1 MGAAA
6 GARRLV
12 VQRRVR
18 SLVIV
23 LFVPFVQLLSR
34 FTHAPEL
41 DSTQYLVAHRP
52 VEALYLPVLRRLPRT
67 RKLERYSPLFAP
79 LLHIPTPKIRPVV
92 ALYHIRLAVQ
102 TYQPVQ
108 RLRNIVAAEASR
120 YLAAQA
126 FTTVVVYHVQYPIA
140 PPVLQYIVHKVHA
153 PSFVYLFRLSAFYS
167 VETAFLATASFA
179 YLQMFLTVDSQKLL
193 VVKIF
198 AESANVVE
206 QQPIAPAVVFP
217 GKFFYAF
224 AQRLGA
230 TLFAVCKRASR
241 YSD

>member
-23 LFVPFVQLLSR
+23 LFAPFVQLLSR

-41 DSTQYLVAHRP
+41 DSTQYLVAH
-52 VEALYLPVLRRLPRT
+52 
-67 RKLERYSPLFAP
+67 
-79 LLHIPTPKIRPVV
+79 RPVV

-120 YLAAQA
+120 HLATQA

-140 PPVLQYIVHKVHA
+140 LLFSNTSYIKSILHL
-153 PSFVYLFRLSAFYS
+153 SFISFGCPLFTRSNRRSLRRVRL
-167 VETAFLATASFA
+167 
-179 YLQMFLTVDSQKLL
+179 
-193 VVKIF
+193 
-198 AESANVVE
+198 
-206 QQPIAPAVVFP
+206 PIC
-217 GKFFYAF
+217 
-224 AQRLGA
+224 R
-230 TLFAVCKRASR
+230 CS
-241 YSD
+241 

>member
-18 SLVIV
+18 PLVIV
-23 LFVPFVQLLSR
+23 LFAPFLQLIACL
-34 FTHAPEL
+34 THALKL

-52 VEALYLPVLRRLPRT
+52 VVAFYRL
-67 RKLERYSPLFAP
+67 
-79 LLHIPTPKIRPVV
+79 
-92 ALYHIRLAVQ
+92 RLAVQ

-108 RLRNIVAAEASR
+108 RLRNVVASEASR
-120 YLAAQA
+120 HLATQA
-126 FTTVVVYHVQYPIA
+126 FTTVVVYYVQYPIT
-140 PPVLQYIVHKVHA
+140 PLVLQYVVHKVHA

-167 VETAFLATASFA
+167 VESAFLATASFA
-179 YLQMFLTVDSQKLL
+179 VLKMLLTVDSQKLL
-193 VVKIF
+193 VVDIF
-198 AESANVVE
+198 TESAQVVE
-206 QQPIAPAVVFP
+206 QQPITPAVVFP
-217 GKFFYAF
+217 GEFFYAF
-224 AQRLGA
+224 AQCLGA